1 MAESIS
7 TSHKLPVVSV
17 ITVVYNGVNTLERTI
32 KSILCQTYPFVE
44 FIIVDGASNDG
55 TLGLIENYAS
65 GISKWI
71 SEPDSGLYDAM
82 NKGLAMASGD
92 FVWFI
97 NSGDEIA
104 NPNVL
109 ESIFSG
115 YAGADIF
122 YGETIVVDNEGKVLG
137 DRRLKPPANLT
148 WEHFKKGM
156 LVSHQSV
163 IIRKSICDSYDTR
176 YRFSADYKW
185 VLSALMKSSENINTQ
200 LVLSRFLEGGLTKK
214 NIVPGLKER
223 FKIMT
228 EAFGFFNTLICHI
241 PIGIRFVLYYVKNRR
256 F

>member
-1 MAESIS
+1 MAEYIY
-7 TSHKLPVVSV
+7 TSPKLPVVSV
-17 ITVVYNGVNTLERTI
+17 ITVVYNGANTLERTI
-32 KSILCQTYPFVE
+32 KSILSQTYPFVE
-44 FIIVDGASNDG
+44 FIVVDGASNDG
-55 TLGLIENYAS
+55 TLDLIENYAS

-104 NPNVL
+104 GPDVL

-115 YAGADIF
+115 NTDADIF
-122 YGETIVVDNEGKVLG
+122 YGETIVVNNEGKVLG
-137 DRRLKPPANLT
+137 NRRLKPPANLT
-148 WEHFKKGM
+148 WKHFKRGM

-163 IIRKSICDSYDTR
+163 IIRKSICDNYDTR
-176 YRFSADYKW
+176 FRFSSDYKW
-185 VLSALMKSSENINTQ
+185 VLSALIKSTKNINTQ
-200 LVLSRFLEGGLTKK
+200 MVLSRFLEGGLTRK

-223 FKIMT
+223 FRIMSD
-228 EAFGFFNTLICHI
+228 AFGFFSTLLSHI
-241 PIGIRFVLYYVKNRR
+241 PIGVRFVLYYVKNKR

>member
-1 MAESIS
+1 MAEYIY
-7 TSHKLPVVSV
+7 TSPKLPVVSV
-17 ITVVYNGVNTLERTI
+17 ITVVYNGANTLERTI
-32 KSILCQTYPFVE
+32 KSILSQTYPFVE
-44 FIIVDGASNDG
+44 FIVVDGASNDG
-55 TLGLIENYAS
+55 TLDLIENYAS

-104 NPNVL
+104 GPDVL

-115 YAGADIF
+115 NTDADIF
-122 YGETIVVDNEGKVLG
+122 YGETIVVNNEGKVLG
-137 DRRLKPPANLT
+137 NRRLKPPANLT
-148 WEHFKKGM
+148 WKHFKRGM

-163 IIRKSICDSYDTR
+163 IIRKSICDNYDTR
-176 YRFSADYKW
+176 FRFSSDYKW
-185 VLSALMKSSENINTQ
+185 VLSALIKSTKNINTQ
-200 LVLSRFLEGGLTKK
+200 MVLSRFLEGGLTRK

-223 FKIMT
+223 FRIMSD
-228 EAFGFFNTLICHI
+228 AFGFFSTLLSHI
-241 PIGIRFVLYYVKNRR
+241 LIGVRFVLYYVKNKR